1 MISDNDLYRLAI
13 FFGTSAMILIVL
25 YHFLEVNAAKDPIEA
40 VSRLLRL
47 VIFYE
52 KGISSLQQRLLG
64 VKENSLDD
72 RFRLFGKQSVG
83 SIQLD

>member
-13 FFGTSAMILIVL
+13 FFGTTAMILIVL

-40 VSRLLRL
+40 GKEGASKSL
-47 VIFYE
+47 
-52 KGISSLQQRLLG
+52 LQQRLLG
-64 VKENSLDD
+64 VKENSLDE
-72 RFRLFGKQSVG
+72 RFRLFEKQSVG